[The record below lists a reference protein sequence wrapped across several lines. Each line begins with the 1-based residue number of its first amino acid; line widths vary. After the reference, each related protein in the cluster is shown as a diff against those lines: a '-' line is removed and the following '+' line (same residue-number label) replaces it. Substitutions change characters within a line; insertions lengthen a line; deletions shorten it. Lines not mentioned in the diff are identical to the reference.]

1 MKDGKNLYCPKGRR
15 GRADRG
21 SDLGSPLIYNFANIN
36 ILGGSLERGV
46 SDALPNEVGK
56 HREFIPPASLGG
68 I

>member
-36 ILGGSLERGV
+36 ILGGFERV
-46 SDALPNEVGK
+46 SDAS